1 MVNRAIE
8 LQKQDATTTVPDISP
23 PSRTAS
29 QLRVQA
35 QGALLSLAPHN
46 IRYHE
51 LVAEGINPA
60 ILKQLYEEVGIRV
73 STPQPAKPAPVAP
86 AEKVAKLEPSVQPKG
101 KKQATPLDESNVPQ
115 HPAPRTAS
123 SDAGKPMERKEL
135 IAKMLAAK
143 AAKASQPTTPKDVS
157 EQSQPAA
164 AAPSPSITPSNEKAS
179 ENGTPVREKNKAQT
193 ELARQRIEALKKQ
206 ALLKSQQRAQ
216 QLSQSSQEDRPLTP
230 SDHAAPAVHH
240 PLPVRPPAPQPSE
253 TAGLPGLSL
262 TEPTPDVELQA
273 PTGGPAGIAVDST
286 PLARANQRKR
296 PRESD
301 FDDAG
306 ATQKKYFQAAA
317 PYTSPDSDKLIIHI
331 SDDESLYGDDEGE
344 DMDVDSSPDQ
354 DSAPVTISTPLE
366 IPRPLLQ
373 RSFPGTRTSTSTPQG
388 SIRHGDQEQMRQ
400 KNLEIQ
406 ALHRKIAEMEERRK
420 AKLAASRTQSPRIVE
435 DSAASS
441 SAPASAAASTDRAE
455 TPPAPPHTDVKE
467 ADEASITP
475 RPPLAVRPNEIDSFN
490 PSSVRVLALMDSV
503 QLDTIRR
510 KILRIKEIEQ
520 DLPDLD
526 AETVS
531 LDSQLIS
538 CKEEADK
545 LLSAVADEKDGRLQL
560 IDELK
565 NLSCEIS
572 GLTMAD
578 MDELRRQ
585 AQLKMQ
591 HLAPLEGTFPTR
603 SYFYPS
609 LNLWIAHITNTCPAV
624 SAVTPPAAGAED
636 VAIPDADV
644 PAIHSSESDF
654 YADEPTNID
663 TVNGSH
669 EAPAPSQPDATT
681 SVLDESEDHFS
692 SDDSGSSDSI
702 SSDSSSDE
710 SGSDEDSPSEE
721 ELDDSEAESIAQSAQ
736 MADDDQMQIDTL
748 GHPLPD
754 RPLHPPVEGA
764 EDEAEEYEP
773 TDHNGQEGDL
783 SDAESSPESE
793 AYEPPE
799 PDTDADSSHSTYSPP
814 PPAPLEDAAD
824 GEPLLDV
831 PPIEEPLTEAPRVSF
846 LEARPVY
853 QGSDADIL
861 GV

>member
-1 MVNRAIE
+1 
-8 LQKQDATTTVPDISP
+8 
-23 PSRTAS
+23 
-29 QLRVQA
+29 
-35 QGALLSLAPHN
+35 
-46 IRYHE
+46 
-51 LVAEGINPA
+51 
-60 ILKQLYEEVGIRV
+60 
-73 STPQPAKPAPVAP
+73 
-86 AEKVAKLEPSVQPKG
+86 
-101 KKQATPLDESNVPQ
+101 
-115 HPAPRTAS
+115 
-123 SDAGKPMERKEL
+123 
-135 IAKMLAAK
+135 
-143 AAKASQPTTPKDVS
+143 
-157 EQSQPAA
+157 
-164 AAPSPSITPSNEKAS
+164 
-179 ENGTPVREKNKAQT
+179 
-193 ELARQRIEALKKQ
+193 
-206 ALLKSQQRAQ
+206 
-216 QLSQSSQEDRPLTP
+216 
-230 SDHAAPAVHH
+230 
-240 PLPVRPPAPQPSE
+240 
-253 TAGLPGLSL
+253 
-262 TEPTPDVELQA
+262 
-273 PTGGPAGIAVDST
+273 
-286 PLARANQRKR
+286 
-296 PRESD
+296 
-301 FDDAG
+301 
-306 ATQKKYFQAAA
+306 
-317 PYTSPDSDKLIIHI
+317 
-331 SDDESLYGDDEGE
+331 
-344 DMDVDSSPDQ
+344 
-354 DSAPVTISTPLE
+354 
-366 IPRPLLQ
+366 
-373 RSFPGTRTSTSTPQG
+373 
-388 SIRHGDQEQMRQ
+388 
-400 KNLEIQ
+400 
-406 ALHRKIAEMEERRK
+406 
-420 AKLAASRTQSPRIVE
+420 
-435 DSAASS
+435 
-441 SAPASAAASTDRAE
+441 
-455 TPPAPPHTDVKE
+455 
-467 ADEASITP
+467 
-475 RPPLAVRPNEIDSFN
+475 
-490 PSSVRVLALMDSV
+490 
-503 QLDTIRR
+503 
-510 KILRIKEIEQ
+510 
-520 DLPDLD
+520 
-526 AETVS
+526 
-531 LDSQLIS
+531 
-538 CKEEADK
+538 
-545 LLSAVADEKDGRLQL
+545 
-560 IDELK
+560 
-565 NLSCEIS
+565 
-572 GLTMAD
+572 
-578 MDELRRQ
+578 
-585 AQLKMQ
+585 
-591 HLAPLEGTFPTR
+591 
-603 SYFYPS
+603 